1 MRNET
6 RKAFNAYLDQ
16 VAKLNGVDSATTKF
30 AIEPSVQ
37 QKLEQRMQES
47 SEFLGQI
54 GMIGVDEL
62 IGEKV
67 GIGVSG
73 TIASRTDTTGDGVR
87 TPREV
92 QALDNQKYE
101 AKQTDFDTAI
111 RYSLL
116 DAWAKFPEFQA
127 LLRDAIIKRQALDRI
142 MIGFNGTSAAATTN
156 RSTNPLLQDVNIGWL
171 QQYRNNAPQ
180 RVLKNGKAD
189 GKIVIGNGAAADYNN
204 LDALVFDAVANL
216 LDPWHRKD
224 PGLVVILGS
233 NLVHDKYF
241 PLVNKEQPA
250 SEKLATDMILSQKR
264 MGGKQP
270 IEVPYV
276 PDGAML
282 ITTLPNLAIY
292 WQLGGRRRYIQENP
306 AKNRIDNFE
315 SSNDAYVVEDYG
327 LGCLV
332 ENIELLEA

>member
-6 RKAFNAYLDQ
+6 RKLFNAYLDQ

-73 TIASRTDTTGDGVR
+73 TIASRTDTTGSGVR

-92 QALDNQKYE
+92 QAVDNQKYE

-156 RSTNPLLQDVNIGWL
+156 RSTNPCCRTSTSAGCSSIATTP
-171 QQYRNNAPQ
+171 RSASSRTARPPARSSSATAP
-180 RVLKNGKAD
+180 LPTTTTST
-189 GKIVIGNGAAADYNN
+189 
-204 LDALVFDAVANL
+204 
-216 LDPWHRKD
+216 PWCSTRW
-224 PGLVVILGS
+224 P
-233 NLVHDKYF
+233 
-241 PLVNKEQPA
+241 
-250 SEKLATDMILSQKR
+250 T
-264 MGGKQP
+264 
-270 IEVPYV
+270 
-276 PDGAML
+276 
-282 ITTLPNLAIY
+282 
-292 WQLGGRRRYIQENP
+292 
-306 AKNRIDNFE
+306 
-315 SSNDAYVVEDYG
+315 
-327 LGCLV
+327 
-332 ENIELLEA
+332 